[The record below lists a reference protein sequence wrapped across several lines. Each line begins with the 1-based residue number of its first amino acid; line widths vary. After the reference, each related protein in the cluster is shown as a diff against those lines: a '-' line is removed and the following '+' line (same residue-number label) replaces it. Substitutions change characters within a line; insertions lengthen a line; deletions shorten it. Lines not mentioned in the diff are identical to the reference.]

1 MTIIYPRTG
10 REYLESIKAMRL
22 ELASLEEE
30 KRGFISQFYTVS
42 SPAPDKEKVTGGEM
56 HGLEVKVEKILE
68 YRARL
73 DLECQQLT
81 EALIQASDLI
91 GKVKD
96 GQARAYLRAYYIN
109 FHSFREMADEFYI
122 SRTKAMYELE
132 RAKDDFEEVY
142 REEVLKNV

>member
-30 KRGFISQFYTVS
+30 KRGFISQFYAVS

-91 GKVKD
+91 GKVRD

-109 FHSFREMADEFYI
+109 SKTCREIAAEFFV
-122 SRTKAMYELE
+122 SKSKAVQELE
-132 RAKDDFEEVY
+132 RAKEDFEEVY
-142 REEVLKNV
+142 REEVLGNM